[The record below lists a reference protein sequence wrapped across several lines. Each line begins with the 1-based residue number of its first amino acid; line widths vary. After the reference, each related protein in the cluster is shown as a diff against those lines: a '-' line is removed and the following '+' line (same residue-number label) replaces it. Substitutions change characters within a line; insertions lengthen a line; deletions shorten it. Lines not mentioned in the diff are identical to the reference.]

1 MDIYVAASVLQAKLY
16 RTYMQQVEPVEP
28 DGKLNTA
35 FDGPH
40 NHIGSHHHHAAEPLH
55 QYCLL
60 CDRQLGGTDQAAGAH
75 YYHHGILINQ
85 GQTAMDLGIKNRP
98 ERYMDFEFNRNY
110 GLFYTSQD
118 ITRPMISPQVRE
130 YMET

>member
-1 MDIYVAASVLQAKLY
+1 MEKTPS
-16 RTYMQQVEPVEP
+16 
-28 DGKLNTA
+28 
-35 FDGPH
+35 
-40 NHIGSHHHHAAEPLH
+40 AEPLH

-75 YYHHGILINQ
+75 YYRHGILINQ

-118 ITRPMISPQVRE
+118 ITRPMISPQVHE